1 MVHAGRYQAM
11 NILTAII
18 TGIDNAGVNAQE
30 KGVTNDGE
38 KITQFS
44 NRREDVK
51 GIQGS
56 GMANT
61 TQKVRKRRKEKQF
74 GKASRTE
81 QL

>member
-18 TGIDNAGVNAQE
+18 IGIDNAGVNAQE

-44 NRREDVK
+44 NRRKALK
-51 GIQGS
+51 GI
-56 GMANT
+56 
-61 TQKVRKRRKEKQF
+61 
-74 GKASRTE
+74 
-81 QL
+81 